1 MFIREN
7 EAESEEDWLQF
18 GQKDSYIF
26 YDVEVANSRDMHVS
40 YYNGM
45 PEVKDSIYQAI
56 AFRDN

>member
-26 YDVEVANSRDMHVS
+26 YDVEVANSRDMHIS

-45 PEVKDSIYQAI
+45 P
-56 AFRDN
+56 